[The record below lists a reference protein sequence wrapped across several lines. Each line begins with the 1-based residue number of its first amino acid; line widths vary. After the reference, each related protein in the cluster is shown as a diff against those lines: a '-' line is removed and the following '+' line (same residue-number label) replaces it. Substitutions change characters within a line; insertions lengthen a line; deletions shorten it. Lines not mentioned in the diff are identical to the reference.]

1 MQRYS
6 KIEKRHPRLGL
17 TEAEQWPRNQRTPI
31 IIEPG
36 PINGHEDR
44 SEEKRQKTEPEEST
58 LIPSQIAP
66 TRQIESHV
74 SDANHNQ
81 RRSAPE
87 WRVGSQRRE
96 IGRASCRE
104 RGETW

>member
-6 KIEKRHPRLGL
+6 KIEKRHARLRL
-17 TEAEQWPRNQRTPI
+17 SETEQWPGNQRTAI

-36 PINGHEDR
+36 PINSHEDR
-44 SEEKRQKTEPEEST
+44 GEKKRQKTEQQEPL
-58 LIPSQIAP
+58 LIPSQITA

-81 RRSAPE
+81 RLSAPE
-87 WRVGSQRRE
+87 QRIASQR
-96 IGRASCRE
+96 
-104 RGETW
+104 WVHYD